1 MQEIS
6 PLAVAQRQLD
16 LAAEKLKLDPNIHAI
31 LREPARVLEV
41 NFPVRMDDGS
51 VRVFKGFRAQH
62 NNALGPAKGGI
73 RFHPQV
79 TMEEV
84 RRFPCG

>member
-16 LAAEKLKLDPNIHAI
+16 LAAEKLKLDPNVHAI

-62 NNALGPAKGGI
+62 NNAIGRPKGI
-73 RFHPQV
+73 RFHPK
-79 TMEEV
+79 
-84 RRFPCG
+84 